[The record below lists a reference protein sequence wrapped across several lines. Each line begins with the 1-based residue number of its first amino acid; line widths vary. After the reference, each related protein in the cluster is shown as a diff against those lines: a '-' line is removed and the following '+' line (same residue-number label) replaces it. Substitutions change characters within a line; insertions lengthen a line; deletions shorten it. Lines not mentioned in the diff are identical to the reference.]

1 MENLEKL
8 GLPEIK
14 SLCKKY
20 NIGIV
25 GEKKDLI
32 KKLNY
37 FLDPIDD
44 VLNVHPGRK
53 IQPDKKIVGVKISE
67 KDKLNQILKNKGT
80 FLYYSLGYQYY
91 VVDKQLEV

>member
-8 GLPEIK
+8 DLPEIK

-44 VLNVHPGRK
+44 VLNSHPGRK

-67 KDKLNQILKNKGT
+67 KDKLNQILKNKGI